1 MSSEEIQSRTMPTQ
15 KEMSLAATV
24 KLGVGP
30 RGDGDIP
37 LELKEQLD
45 ATEFSIQLGMTGR
58 YHLHRWIWKNEDFQI
73 FWDRRNNAETGEQW
87 SFLNHRK
94 KKEALARRQHEIEE
108 FYGDFTPLDP
118 DVHGNFKT

>member
-1 MSSEEIQSRTMPTQ
+1 MQLNEQVEESEFKIQMV
-15 KEMSLAATV
+15 M
-24 KLGVGP
+24 
-30 RGDGDIP
+30 RGR
-37 LELKEQLD
+37 K
-45 ATEFSIQLGMTGR
+45 
-58 YHLHRWIWKNEDFQI
+58 HLHRGIWNNEDFQI

-94 KKEALARRQHEIEE
+94 KKEALARRQYEIEE

>member
-58 YHLHRWIWKNEDFQI
+58 YHLHRWIWKNEDF
-73 FWDRRNNAETGEQW
+73 FEQEKQCQKGRAVEFPEPQEEER
-87 SFLNHRK
+87 SIGK
-94 KKEALARRQHEIEE
+94 KA
-108 FYGDFTPLDP
+108 T
-118 DVHGNFKT
+118 